1 MLESEESFLP
11 RGLVWP
17 DVMTEM
23 GAEGEL
29 AGEEGTDEAAEAV
42 GESFSFS
49 EVTISDKPSMY
60 WAKAGLSETVHPSDL
75 VTNFCMRSSL
85 GPSGR
90 Q

>member
-17 DVMTEM
+17 ELMTEM
-23 GAEGEL
+23 GADGEF
-29 AGEEGTDEAAEAV
+29 AGEEGREEAAGA

-49 EVTISDKPSMY
+49 DVTISDKPSTY
-60 WAKAGLSETVHPSDL
+60 CAKAGLSETVHPRDL